1 MKQLQRNVKII
12 VALFIVI
19 SLATL
24 VGLVVQQ
31 RRSETHFKAVAGEN
45 KQILRSRYR
54 QAGRIISADGVI
66 LADSSSGERLYAQ
79 DWTLA
84 EAMLSIV
91 GDYTH
96 NITNTIESQLQG
108 PLLGNR
114 NDLLKQVLLD
124 IRGQGFHG
132 DDVRL
137 STNSVLSRQAY
148 QLLNGRKGAVVVL
161 NYQTGDVMVSVS
173 SPSTHPTNVINWQ
186 NIPDTA
192 LFNRAL
198 NGRFIPGSLF
208 KVITTSAWLQSATYN
223 PILHINCEG
232 NVPVIQSGAF
242 ENYETAGHG
251 DVDLHRAFAM
261 SCNIFF
267 GTIGMEVGA
276 EALEV
281 EAALFGFGKTI
292 DLPYLAATTS
302 RINVTKNDRSLLS
315 WAAVGQPAGDS
326 DITLSPLHMAMIAGG
341 IANEGRI
348 MVPHVVRGLTDPL
361 GVDYDE
367 RVPAT
372 WLNLPARSVE
382 TLRGLMRDVVTS
394 GTGRAAAVY
403 GRNIGGKTGTM
414 ELINDDGDREVYSL
428 FMGFDTTAGYP
439 YAIAVV
445 VQNTGSSGAQIAGN
459 ILATMTP
466 AGQ

>member
-1 MKQLQRNVKII
+1 MKQLQRNIKII
-12 VALFIVI
+12 VAFFIMV

-31 RRSETHFKAVAGEN
+31 QRSETYFKAVAGEN

-54 QAGRIISADGVI
+54 QAGRIVSADGVV
-66 LADSSSGERLYAQ
+66 LADSSSGERVYAQ

-114 NDLLKQVLLD
+114 NNLFKQVLLD
-124 IRGQGFHG
+124 LRGQGFHG

-137 STNSVLSRQAY
+137 TTNSVLSRQAY
-148 QLLNGRKGAVVVL
+148 QLLNGRKGAVVLL
-161 NYQTGDVMVSVS
+161 NYQTGDVLASVS
-173 SPSTHPTNVINWQ
+173 SPSTHPSNVINWQ

-198 NGRFIPGSLF
+198 NGRFVPGSLF
-208 KVITTSAWLQSATYN
+208 KVITTSAWLQASVYN
-223 PILHINCEG
+223 PILHINCQG
-232 NVPVIQSGAF
+232 HVPVIASGAF

-251 DVDLHRAFAM
+251 DIDLQSAFAA

-267 GTIGMEVGA
+267 GTVGMELGTDRL
-276 EALEV
+276 EA

-292 DLPYLAATTS
+292 DLPFLTATTS
-302 RINVTKNDRSLLS
+302 RIALTKNDLPLLS

-326 DITLSPLHMAMIAGG
+326 EITLSPLHMAMIAGG
-341 IANEGRI
+341 IGNRGTI

-361 GVDYDE
+361 GVAYDD
-367 RVPAT
+367 RVPSVWHT
-372 WLNLPARSVE
+372 LPARSVE

-403 GRNIGGKTGTM
+403 GREIGGKTGTM
-414 ELINDDGDREVYSL
+414 ELINDNGDREIYSL
-428 FMGFDTTAGYP
+428 FMGFDLTAGYP

-445 VQNTGSSGAQIAGN
+445 VQNTGTSAAQIAGN
-459 ILATMTP
+459 IFANMSP